1 MESLDSYYD
10 LQNYTI
16 DYESLIHRV
25 SRIGYSTQLKTL
37 IAGMLE
43 YESDMRLGLLG
54 CQEEVK
60 KILKLDSRHSS
71 GSKDNLRSR
80 SSSTKMLKDLLTNS
94 RRTMRSSSKTQNSF
108 SNRKPSFASIT
119 SNDSIK
125 APQEK
130 KSKMEEK

>member
-1 MESLDSYYD
+1 
-10 LQNYTI
+10 
-16 DYESLIHRV
+16 
-25 SRIGYSTQLKTL
+25 
-37 IAGMLE
+37 
-43 YESDMRLGLLG
+43 MRLGLLG